1 METYGDL
8 KKAIKAVSLKQKGA
22 QIGNVAIDV
31 ALDLIPGMSAAKST
45 FDFVKAAFGKPDD
58 KKTKTWLD
66 KIDVDDK
73 FSAIVDDTV
82 ENAFLK
88 IISKSIEDAPDDKQ
102 LEDNFDM
109 NQKLID
115 YLQDKYQGRT
125 LTGVQEMKTIQRM
138 QELAGIQIT
147 SEETEVN
154 NLPDETPSVK
164 NIDKDLSDRTGD
176 FKQINTKDRFLELLD
191 AIINKLDPK
200 FKEAP
205 AFKAGIR
212 EFFSKYK

>member
-154 NLPDETPSVK
+154 NLPDETPPVK
-164 NIDKDLSDRTGD
+164 NIDKDLNDRTGD

-191 AIINKLDPK
+191 KIIDRLDPD
-200 FKEAP
+200 FKNKP
-205 AFKAGIR
+205 AFKTGVR
-212 EFFSKYK
+212 EFFAKYK

>member
-1 METYGDL
+1 
-8 KKAIKAVSLKQKGA
+8 
-22 QIGNVAIDV
+22 
-31 ALDLIPGMSAAKST
+31 
-45 FDFVKAAFGKPDD
+45 
-58 KKTKTWLD
+58 
-66 KIDVDDK
+66 
-73 FSAIVDDTV
+73 
-82 ENAFLK
+82 
-88 IISKSIEDAPDDKQ
+88 
-102 LEDNFDM
+102 M

-115 YLQDKYQGRT
+115 YLQNKYQGRT

-154 NLPDETPSVK
+154 NLPDETPYKYQVVK
-164 NIDKDLSDRTGD
+164 SIDKDLSDRTGD

-191 AIINKLDPK
+191 VIINKLDPK

>member
-1 METYGDL
+1 
-8 KKAIKAVSLKQKGA
+8 
-22 QIGNVAIDV
+22 
-31 ALDLIPGMSAAKST
+31 
-45 FDFVKAAFGKPDD
+45 
-58 KKTKTWLD
+58 
-66 KIDVDDK
+66 
-73 FSAIVDDTV
+73 
-82 ENAFLK
+82 
-88 IISKSIEDAPDDKQ
+88 
-102 LEDNFDM
+102 
-109 NQKLID
+109 
-115 YLQDKYQGRT
+115 
-125 LTGVQEMKTIQRM
+125 MKTIQRM

-191 AIINKLDPK
+191 VIINKLDPK